1 VLLIRSRQVAERWR
15 VTVPIGDGGFQP
27 SHPPLHLNVTFDDV
41 HASDRSGTT
50 MCAIHIYV

>member
-41 HASDRSGTT
+41 HASDRSGTI
-50 MCAIHIYV
+50 MCVIHIYV